1 MRIETHKHGAVSVV
15 KPGGSIAG
23 DDAGKLREHLLAAR
37 TESLGRVLLDL
48 ASVPLLDSRT
58 LEVMLEIAEL
68 QADGGRTLKV
78 CGLREVVREVLELTG
93 VLGSVEVFDEP
104 GSAVRSF
111 R

>member
-1 MRIETHKHGAVSVV
+1 MRIEKHKHGAVAVV

-23 DDAGKLREHLLAAR
+23 DDADQLRGSLLEAR
-37 TESLGRVLLDL
+37 TEALGRVLLDL
-48 ASVPLLDSRT
+48 SSVPMMDSRT
-58 LEVMLEIAEL
+58 LEVLLEIAEL

-93 VLGSVEVFDEP
+93 VIGSVEVFDEP